1 MRRFCISAGS
11 MLLLFCLLIS
21 SAASAESIL
30 SAQGTAVIEDGND
43 SLAEKMA
50 IQDAYAKAVTLEVL
64 KSVPPSS
71 TYAVTKKL
79 PMFLASRGTQDVT
92 QYKIT
97 ARSQQG
103 AYLYLTVEFRINEAF
118 LCDWIAR
125 YKYNVPQAFRPKI
138 LIAVSSNAPA
148 EGPHEWWYMKGKK
161 GYSLFESQLSA
172 ELALWGENLFIQAP
186 DLGVLASGA
195 EPLIL
200 AARFGAGLL
209 LSGTLKYAALGAGL
223 NQCTLN
229 LNLIDVNSKSV
240 LGSWVLTR
248 RSDLPAAEIQT
259 SLIAAFSEDLRSR
272 IASRITFIAPP
283 QASYPICIE
292 GFHDY
297 ISYQKIVDALSA
309 MNGVKSIEISSIR
322 GHAICHVARIKGRLE
337 DVMQAFQTSQ
347 ASSSVDI
354 LVKDGAARIVINR

>member
-1 MRRFCISAGS
+1 MRRFCVSAGG

-21 SAASAESIL
+21 SMASAESVL
-30 SAQGTAVIEDGND
+30 SAQGTAVIEGGNV
-43 SLAEKMA
+43 SLAEKIA

-79 PMFLASRGTQDVT
+79 PVFLASRGTQDVT

-103 AYLYLTVEFRINEAF
+103 AYLYLTVEFRINDAF
-118 LCDWIAR
+118 LRDWIAQ

-138 LIAVSSNAPA
+138 LIAVSSNTPG

-161 GYSLFESQLSA
+161 GYSLFESQVAA
-172 ELALWGENLFIQAP
+172 ELALWGENVYVQAP

-195 EPLIL
+195 EPQLL

-209 LSGTLKYAALGAGL
+209 LKGTLRYTALGNGL
-223 NQCTLN
+223 NQCNLN
-229 LNLIDVNSKSV
+229 LNLIEVNSKAV
-240 LGSWVLTR
+240 LGSWTLTR
-248 RSDLPAAEIQT
+248 RSDLPAADIQT
-259 SLIAAFSEDLRSR
+259 SLIAAFSEDLRNR
-272 IASRITFIAPP
+272 IASRITAITPP

-297 ISYQKIVDALSA
+297 ASYQKIVDELST
-309 MNGVKSIEISSIR
+309 MEGVESIEISSIR
-322 GHAICHVARIKGRLE
+322 GHAICHIALIKGRLE
-337 DVMQAFQTSQ
+337 DVMQAFQTRQ
-347 ASSSVDI
+347 ASLVDI
-354 LVKDGAARIVINR
+354 LVKDGAARIVINQ